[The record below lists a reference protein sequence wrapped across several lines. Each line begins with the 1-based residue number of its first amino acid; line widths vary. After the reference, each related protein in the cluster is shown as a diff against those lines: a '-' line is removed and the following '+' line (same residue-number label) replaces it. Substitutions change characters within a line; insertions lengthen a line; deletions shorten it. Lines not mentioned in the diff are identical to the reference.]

1 LTVPISHAYKWIEDK
16 QMTNPIRRP
25 RGTLIGL
32 PSGFGSAWL
41 AVRRPLQMA
50 AWLALPAVLF
60 LAVGCGGGSSK
71 KAKDSTAVAQA
82 DSSQEEEKEAPALA
96 PPAKK
101 AKVVAKPAEPELPGA
116 STSDLSKWEKRDLE
130 AAFAR
135 KDILF
140 VPAVVLYA
148 ARGPN
153 DPKRAE
159 ELDSLVH
166 KVARMKDD
174 TAIPLA
180 IPAGAFAAADTE
192 AAETPAKAN
201 PAATTPA
208 KKGLPMRF
216 GRFGGGK

>member
-1 LTVPISHAYKWIEDK
+1 
-16 QMTNPIRRP
+16 MTNPLRPP
-25 RGTLIGL
+25 RGTPIGM
-32 PSGFGSAWL
+32 PAGFGSSWL

-71 KAKDSTAVAQA
+71 KAKESTTVAAA
-82 DSSQEEEKEAPALA
+82 DSSQEEEKEAPAPA
-96 PPAKK
+96 PPPAKK

-116 STSDLSKWEKRDLE
+116 STSDISKWEKPDLE

-135 KDILF
+135 KDSLF

-174 TAIPLA
+174 IAVPLA
-180 IPAGAFAAADTE
+180 FPAGAFAAVDTE

-208 KKGLPMRF
+208 RKGAPTMRF
-216 GRFGGGK
+216 GKLGGK